1 MNGQA
6 KKTDAPRTE
15 DIRGPQRRTGEAGVI
30 HNRRDGV
37 SKRLGANQELEAAVL
52 RLRKAAR
59 AISSREPVSFAR
71 VASWLFGLSV
81 CAALGAAYVMREEQ
95 HIVPGSGIGYAFGIT
110 GCVMMLMLLLY
121 PARKSWKILNSVGTV
136 RFWFISHM
144 VLGIVG
150 PALVIVHS
158 NFHLQSTN
166 ATVAMTVMLLVVGSG
181 LVGRYIY
188 SKIYIGASGRRAELD
203 ELLADAERI
212 ILKIDR
218 RIADDQNIG
227 RMLREFD
234 QEIRAANLAGAAS
247 LRGVWGLRPKMRTLR
262 SGLEFEARQILA
274 SRALRE
280 QWNAGAFQQQAAM
293 LSENLDAYFS
303 NIRKAVALQHFTRM
317 FALWHLFHMPLFLL
331 LIMVAIGHVIAV
343 HMF

>member
-1 MNGQA
+1 MTGQV
-6 KKTDAPRTE
+6 KKAEVPRTE
-15 DIRGPQRRTGEAGVI
+15 DNVGPQRRAGETGVI
-30 HNRRDGV
+30 HSRRWGA
-37 SKRLGANQELEAAVL
+37 SKRQGSSQEFEAAVH
-52 RLRKAAR
+52 RLRSAAR
-59 AISSREPVSFAR
+59 RVGMRQPITLAR
-71 VASWLFGLSV
+71 IASWAFAAIV
-81 CAALGAAYVMREEQ
+81 CSGIGAAYIARDEQ
-95 HIVPGSGIGYAFGIT
+95 HIVPGSGVGYALGIT
-110 GCVMMLMLLLY
+110 GCVMMLSLLLY
-121 PARKSWKILNSVGTV
+121 PARKSWKMLNSLGTV

-181 LVGRYIY
+181 VVGRYIY
-188 SKIYIGASGRRAELD
+188 SKIYVGASGRRAELD

-212 ILKIDR
+212 LLKIDR
-218 RIADDQNIG
+218 RITDDQHIG
-227 RMLREFD
+227 KLLKDFD
-234 QEIRAANLAGAAS
+234 AEVRAMNLAGTSTLRAA
-247 LRGVWGLRPKMRTLR
+247 WALRPKMKLLR

-280 QWNAGAFQQQAAM
+280 QWNAVAFQQHAVM
-293 LSENLDAYFS
+293 LSQNLDAYFS
-303 NIRKAVALQHFTRM
+303 NIRKAVALQHFTRL

-331 LIMVAIGHVIAV
+331 LIMVATGHVIAV